1 MPKLTQK
8 FAAKKIVFKIV
19 FSEGGRGCKNLFGSE
34 NSKSGVKATSLII
47 GQALETNS
55 IGRFPDFDRKYGD
68 EDEKMR
74 CARKCI

>member
-1 MPKLTQK
+1 LTQK

-19 FSEGGRGCKNLFGSE
+19 FSEGGRGCKNLFGFE

-55 IGRFPDFDRKYGD
+55 IG
-68 EDEKMR
+68 
-74 CARKCI
+74 